1 MTLSWW
7 STTSIEDVAR
17 SAPGGVRWFQLHI
30 DSSRETTVD
39 LIRRAEKMG
48 YEAIVLTVDM
58 PMMGQRYD
66 HIRNRFVLPRSLK
79 FENFSKE
86 TASKF
91 SETQSQGNPRMARR
105 LQTMIDPTLN
115 WDSVPWL
122 ISVTRLPIVL
132 KGILTGKDAREAVER
147 GVSGIWVSNH
157 GARQLDGVPA
167 TVGKIHIVQYI
178 FISVKYLVDLD

>member
-17 SAPGGVRWFQLHI
+17 SAPGGMRWFQLHV
-30 DSSRETTVD
+30 DSNREATVD
-39 LIRRAEKMG
+39 LIRRAERMG

-58 PMMGQRYD
+58 PVLGQRYD
-66 HIRNRFVLPRSLK
+66 NVRNRFVLPRSLK
-79 FENFSKE
+79 FENFSKQ
-86 TASKF
+86 TASKL
-91 SETQSQGNPRMARR
+91 SETQIQGTSRKAKNLR
-105 LQTMIDPTLN
+105 TMIDPTLN

-147 GVSGIWVSNH
+147 GVSGI
-157 GARQLDGVPA
+157 
-167 TVGKIHIVQYI
+167 
-178 FISVKYLVDLD
+178 